1 MADAAQGMFITF
13 EGSEGT
19 GKTTQIQRLTSKLE
33 ELGRNVTVSREPG
46 GTALGEEIR
55 HLLKHAASG
64 KNMVPR
70 TELLL
75 FAASRAQHVDELI
88 QPNLQ
93 LGNIVICDRFHDSTT
108 VYQGIARAI
117 DGAIVESINQI
128 AIAST
133 LPDIT
138 ILIDLDPEEGFRRI
152 ESRNTEPPDRMEQ
165 EHMDF
170 YKAVRQGYLHLAK
183 NNSDRFLVIDGHQTI
198 EAVEQAIWD
207 GIKNRIK

>member
-1 MADAAQGMFITF
+1 MAAPEHGLFITF

-33 ELGRNVTVSREPG
+33 SNHRKVVISREPG
-46 GTALGEEIR
+46 GTPLGEDIR
-55 HLLKHAASG
+55 HLLKHADSG
-64 KNMVPR
+64 QNMVPR
-70 TELLL
+70 AELLL

-88 QPNLQ
+88 RPNLEQ
-93 LGNIVICDRFHDSTT
+93 GHVVICDRFLDSTT

-117 DGAIVESINQI
+117 DGDTVEAINQI

-138 ILIDLDPEEGFRRI
+138 VLIDLDPEEGFRRI
-152 ESRNTEPPDRMEQ
+152 QSRNTEPPDRMEQ

-170 YKAVRQGYLHLAK
+170 YKAVRQGYLDLAAR
-183 NNSDRFLVIDGHQTI
+183 NTDRFLVIDGQQSI
-198 EAVEQAIWD
+198 DEVELAIWN
-207 GIKNRIK
+207 GIKERIN

>member
-1 MADAAQGMFITF
+1 MVDAAQGMFITF